1 LVIVLRRSVFLYISL
16 LVAVLLS
23 TGCPVVAPSVTGVSI
38 DQSDS
43 SLVVGDT
50 LQLSVT
56 VVATGGASQ
65 AVTWASSDGSVAS
78 VSAGGLVT
86 ALAVGSSTITATS
99 DFDGSK
105 SDSITVTVTVAPVPS
120 VTGVSIDQSDSST
133 CQVSVELQG
142 NTLSW
147 FGSEFTIANP
157 RFSLVGVAAGSVTTG
172 CLVSAGP
179 AIVGI
184 ICASAFTGN
193 GPIALVTFE
202 RIQVGPSTFT
212 VSNATLIDEQA
223 AAQPVDGGTLAVD

>member
-1 LVIVLRRSVFLYISL
+1 VLRRSVFLYISL

-23 TGCPVVAPSVTGVSI
+23 TGCPVVPSVTGVSI

-86 ALAVGSSTITATS
+86 ALAVGS
-99 DFDGSK
+99 K
-105 SDSITVTVTVAPVPS
+105 SDSITITVTPAAIVPAS
-120 VTGVSIDQSDSST
+120 SNCASAGVGAT